1 MIKKII
7 TQIKSVNKYGVVA
20 VLIATSLVAF
30 KAEVKQSTVKWRP
43 NYNTSGAI
51 TGWTNVNSLVQGSNY
66 DCDASVAQTC
76 TAQFQS
82 GTTPT
87 ATTPIPTNRVDG
99 EFN

>member
-1 MIKKII
+1 MITKII
-7 TQIKSVNKYGVVA
+7 TQIKNVNKYGVVA

-30 KAEVKQSTVKWRP
+30 KTEAKQTTVKWRP
-43 NYNTSGAI
+43 NYNSSGAI
-51 TGWTNVNSLVQGSNY
+51 IGWTNVNSLVQGTNY

-76 TAQFQS
+76 TAQFPS

-87 ATTPIPTNRVDG
+87 ATTPVPSNHVDG